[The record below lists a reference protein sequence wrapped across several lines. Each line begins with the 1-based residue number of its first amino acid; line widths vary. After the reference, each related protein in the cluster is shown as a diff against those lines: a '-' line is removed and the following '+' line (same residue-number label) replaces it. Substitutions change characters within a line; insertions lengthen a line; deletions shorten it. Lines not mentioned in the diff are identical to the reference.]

1 MNLLRHTGADILNH
15 LRREVSAEE
24 VRQEETR
31 KVHTLVRICVTVVI
45 GDARRVHPEDLAG
58 HVRQEAR
65 LIIPGGLIDAD
76 VREALHVQNIVDFES
91 LVAAGGPA
99 VHIHADPR
107 ERLLL
112 CMNILR
118 LRDALTDNG
127 VEEVVLLGSR
137 VLGSK
142 NELADVQVRHHAEST
157 EQDKQRDIRLDARNG
172 GAQKVD
178 LRVLRVIHD
187 LHRIVLGNL
196 VIVRA
201 DALDLNDLHLLGGIA
216 VVAEDEGAIL

>member
-1 MNLLRHTGADILNH
+1 M
-15 LRREVSAEE
+15 
-24 VRQEETR
+24 
-31 KVHTLVRICVTVVI
+31 
-45 GDARRVHPEDLAG
+45 
-58 HVRQEAR
+58 RQEAR
-65 LIIPGGLIDAD
+65 LVIPGGLIDAD
-76 VREALHVQNIVDFES
+76 VREALHVQNIVDLES

-118 LRDALTDNG
+118 LRDTLADNR

-137 VLGSK
+137 VLGAK
-142 NELADVQVRHHAEST
+142 NELADVQVRHHAESA
-157 EQDKQRDIRLDARNG
+157 EQDKQRDVRLDARNG

-187 LHRIVLGNL
+187 LHCVGLGNL
-196 VIVRA
+196 VIVGA
-201 DALDLNDLHLLGGIA
+201 DALDLNDLHLLGGVA
-216 VVAEDEGAIL
+216 VIAEDERAVL